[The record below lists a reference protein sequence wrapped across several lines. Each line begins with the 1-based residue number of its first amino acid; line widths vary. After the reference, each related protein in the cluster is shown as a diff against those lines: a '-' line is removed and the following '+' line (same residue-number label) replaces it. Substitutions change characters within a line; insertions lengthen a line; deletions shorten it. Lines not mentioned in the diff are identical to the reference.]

1 VTKKTSDR
9 IKIWAPRGLMMV
21 AMLAI
26 GYCTGAGCA
35 QLQKAA
41 PVIRALCPKCGDV
54 LDLFTHGDGTEHVP
68 ATPPA
73 ATAPPAAP
81 ETP

>member
-1 VTKKTSDR
+1 
-9 IKIWAPRGLMMV
+9 MML
-21 AMLAI
+21 AALAI

-54 LDLFTHGDGTEHVP
+54 LDLILPTGHHADPT
-68 ATPPA
+68 A
-73 ATAPPAAP
+73 APPAAAP
-81 ETP
+81 AAPAAEPAIPTPTPSDAPAPP